1 MKDLCTISR
10 SKSEKRRRHWFWNNF
25 GVFHVSQPVTFEH
38 FFVCVS
44 ILFLLFFFL
53 TLLRSSFW
61 TSRGHRCRPFFPP
74 VLLPSIFIA
83 HRVQQSHCSSIFH
96 RVLLTHALALS
107 ASQFVHKK
115 KSQRIYARMHSA
127 GLELT
132 KLTYTRLEYNLMRHQ
147 GDRHTRIAALLAI
160 RSATALNNALIR
172 DTPLRRIY
180 YKYDAELTTN
190 ICRRY
195 GPQHC
200 TYFHSCCYS
209 PATYTGRSCYPQ
221 QPSEHAHVV
230 TGTMC
235 QVHTGAYLVRP
246 PTLLH
251 VVPITTQTYV
261 RLKSIK

>member
-1 MKDLCTISR
+1 MNTRASLIR
-10 SKSEKRRRHWFWNNF
+10 
-25 GVFHVSQPVTFEH
+25 VSDQRGTCLVER
-38 FFVCVS
+38 
-44 ILFLLFFFL
+44 LFF
-53 TLLRSSFW
+53 SH
-61 TSRGHRCRPFFPP
+61 TSTFFPASGQQAAVTGVVP
-74 VLLPSIFIA
+74 FPPRFLPSIFIA
-83 HRVQQSHCSSIFH
+83 HRVQQSHCSSIFHH

-235 QVHTGAYLVRP
+235 QVHTGAYLVR
-246 PTLLH
+246 
-251 VVPITTQTYV
+251 VTTRT
-261 RLKSIK
+261 